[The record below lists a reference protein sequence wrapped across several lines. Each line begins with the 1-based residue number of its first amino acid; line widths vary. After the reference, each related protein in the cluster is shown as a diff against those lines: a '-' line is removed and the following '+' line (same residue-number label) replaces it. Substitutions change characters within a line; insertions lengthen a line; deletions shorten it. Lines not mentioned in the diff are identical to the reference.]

1 MWLIIFMV
9 AIVLPLIIWGFVA
22 GWHENQFDKKNNKVV
37 MAE

>member
-22 GWHENQFDKKNNKVV
+22 SRNEKQF
-37 MAE
+37 E